1 MSDVK
6 SSDWSR
12 TLLTVKQFSD
22 RHPAF
27 TQGGL
32 RHLIFFARARR
43 TSRGEVAGNGLDA
56 ALVRVGRRI
65 LIDEA
70 RFFAWLDAQ
79 QEN

>member
-43 TSRGEVAGNGLDA
+43 TSRGEVRGNGLNV
-56 ALVRVGRRI
+56 ALVRVGSRI
-65 LIDEA
+65 LIDEE

-79 QEN
+79 QEG

>member
-1 MSDVK
+1 MNDIRSLARL
-6 SSDWSR
+6 R
-12 TLLTVKQFSD
+12 TLLTVKQFNEK
-22 RHPAF
+22 HPAF
-27 TQGGL
+27 SQGGL